1 MSTPQGKTANQPTAR
16 IERTLRRNRW
26 LTTWWGFL
34 TILFSAAAIAYQH
47 RWFETM
53 YLAGALAS
61 AWAVGAL
68 VVFRL
73 MFRRFLIDFLR
84 AVAADSPEKEDPS
97 QRSTSASLASLT
109 EMAARYEKL
118 WPAVAAITAVLGLL
132 VVVVNAVL
140 GT

>member
-1 MSTPQGKTANQPTAR
+1 
-16 IERTLRRNRW
+16 
-26 LTTWWGFL
+26 
-34 TILFSAAAIAYQH
+34 
-47 RWFETM
+47 M

-84 AVAADSPEKEDPS
+84 AVAADSPETEDSS
-97 QRSTSASLASLT
+97 QRSPSASLASLT

-118 WPAVAAITAVLGLL
+118 WPAVSAITAILGLL
-132 VVVVNAVL
+132 VVVVNVIL